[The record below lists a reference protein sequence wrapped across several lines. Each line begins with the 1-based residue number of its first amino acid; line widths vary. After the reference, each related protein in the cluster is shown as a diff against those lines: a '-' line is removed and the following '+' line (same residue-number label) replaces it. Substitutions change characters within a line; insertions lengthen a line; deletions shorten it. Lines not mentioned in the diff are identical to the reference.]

1 MLPVVT
7 KGKPVVLQVY
17 CRVEVVIDDPAAVT
31 ELAVRRLRDANID
44 WSREQDTVEDAA
56 AELRADLVQAL
67 ASVVDP
73 DRMLDGVPGAE
84 IRRGRWWA
92 ERGGPSA
99 RFQPGFTES
108 GSDGRRRT

>member
-1 MLPVVT
+1 MLPAVT
-7 KGKPVVLQVY
+7 RGEPVVMQVY
-17 CRVEVVIDDPAAVT
+17 CRVEVVVDDPAAVA
-31 ELAVRRLRDANID
+31 ELAVQRLRDADID
-44 WSREQDTVEDAA
+44 WSRERDTVEDAA

-73 DRMLDGVPGAE
+73 ERMLIGVPGVE
-84 IRRGRWWA
+84 VRRGRWWA

-108 GSDGRRRT
+108 G